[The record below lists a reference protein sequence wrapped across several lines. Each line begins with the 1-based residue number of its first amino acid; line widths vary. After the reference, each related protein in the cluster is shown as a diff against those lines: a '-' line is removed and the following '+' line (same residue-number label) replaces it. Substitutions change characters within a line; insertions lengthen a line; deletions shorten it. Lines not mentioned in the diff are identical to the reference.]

1 MRLYFW
7 RWPGLHS
14 FLVLRCNW
22 PRRLTIPAGHFLWE
36 VIAVIDE
43 KDIFLTTVEA
53 MKILRLK
60 KSTFYSY
67 VAQGIIPSHKIGHFL
82 RFKREEIINLGKQ
95 QDKVSA

>member
-14 FLVLRCNW
+14 FLVLRCSW

-67 VAQGIIPSHKIGHFL
+67 VGKASFHPTKSGISSGL
-82 RFKREEIINLGKQ
+82 RGKRSLT
-95 QDKVSA
+95 